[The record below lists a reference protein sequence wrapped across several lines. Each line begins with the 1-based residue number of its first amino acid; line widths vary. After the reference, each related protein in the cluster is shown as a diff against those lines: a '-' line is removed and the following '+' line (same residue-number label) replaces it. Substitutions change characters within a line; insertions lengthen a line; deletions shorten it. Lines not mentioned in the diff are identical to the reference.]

1 MAKTYQQKMQNIKQA
16 IDKRI
21 EKANIEKGLVV
32 LITGDGKGKST
43 SAFGTAA
50 RATGHGLNVKVC
62 QFIKGTWAC
71 GERDLLEAAGV
82 EFSVMATGFTWDTQN
97 KETDKQACQKVW
109 QFALKNLQNSNVD
122 MVVLDE
128 LTYMLNFD
136 YIDHNEAYQA
146 IKNRPEN
153 QHIVITGRGANEA
166 LIELADTVS
175 EIKSIKHAFDNGV
188 KAQVGLDY

>member
-1 MAKTYQQKMQNIKQA
+1 MNKTHQQKMQKIKQA

-21 EKANIEKGLVV
+21 AKSKIEKGLVI
-32 LITGDGKGKST
+32 LITGNGKGKST

-62 QFIKGTWAC
+62 QFIKGTWDC
-71 GERDLLEAAGV
+71 GERDLLEAFDV

-97 KETDKQACQKVW
+97 KDTDKAACLKVW
-109 QFALKNLQNSNVD
+109 QFAKKALSNTTVD

-128 LTYMLNFD
+128 LTYMLNFK
-136 YIDHNEAYQA
+136 YIDAQEVYECL
-146 IKNRPEN
+146 KNRPIN
-153 QHIVITGRGANEA
+153 QHVIITGRGANEA

-175 EIKSIKHAFDNGV
+175 EINNVKHAFDSGI

>member
-1 MAKTYQQKMQNIKQA
+1 MKTHQQKMQKIKQA

-21 EKANIEKGLVV
+21 AKSQKEKGLVV
-32 LITGDGKGKST
+32 LITGNGKGKST

-50 RATGHGLNVKVC
+50 RATGHGLKVKVC
-62 QFIKGTWAC
+62 QFIKGTWDC
-71 GERDLLEAAGV
+71 GERDLLEAFGV

-97 KETDKQACQKVW
+97 KETDQAACQKVW
-109 QFALKNLQNSNVD
+109 QFAKQNLCDETID

-136 YIDHNEAYQA
+136 YINHQEVYECLE
-146 IKNRPEN
+146 NRPKH
-153 QHIVITGRGANEA
+153 QHVIITGRGANER

-175 EIKSIKHAFDNGV
+175 EVKNVKHAFDSGI

>member
-1 MAKTYQQKMQNIKQA
+1 MKTHQQKMQKIKQA

-21 EKANIEKGLVV
+21 AKSQTEKGLVV
-32 LITGDGKGKST
+32 LITGNGKGKST

-50 RATGHGLNVKVC
+50 RATGHGLKVKVC
-62 QFIKGTWAC
+62 QFIKGTWDC
-71 GERDLLEAAGV
+71 GERDLLEAFDV

-97 KETDKQACQKVW
+97 KETDKAACLKVW
-109 QFALKNLQNSNVD
+109 EFAKQNLTDENVD

-136 YIDHNEAYQA
+136 YIDADEVYECL
-146 IKNRPEN
+146 KNRPAS
-153 QHIVITGRGANEA
+153 QHVVITGRGANEA

-175 EIKSIKHAFDNGV
+175 EINNVKHAFDSGI